1 MKHKIFLP
9 LLLLITLSMSSCVY
23 ADISPDVIKSDPNF
37 APFIERTKLEGVKLL
52 PGRYVQAASM
62 PTRYRGR
69 QSSMLA
75 PSFLVMTIDALKTSY
90 NNLPSYSATL
100 DMYENSIVT
109 FIMTLDTQ
117 KEVPVLKTYVLKKD
131 GLSKAAEDYVVF
143 ADWNENYMLV
153 ESRVSDN
160 LKRILFPFND
170 KTFPENWYKGSWLD
184 DNAPDSESEDIKIT
198 FDDDKKFY
206 INDEFLG
213 LYSVNLNR
221 IALCFTTGRRGTI
234 YALYDRKFD
243 SLIMNFSGVIEKL
256 NGTAGVFK
264 RVK

>member
-1 MKHKIFLP
+1 MKAKIFLP
-9 LLLLITLSMSSCVY
+9 LTLLFTLIIPSCVC
-23 ADISPDVIKSDPNF
+23 ADISPDVIKSDPRF

-52 PGRYVQAASM
+52 PGRYIQAASM
-62 PTRYRGR
+62 PARYKGR

-75 PSFLVMTIDALKTSY
+75 PTFLVMTIDALKTSY

-117 KEVPVLKTYVLKKD
+117 KEVPVLKTFVLKKD
-131 GLSKAAEDYVVF
+131 GLSKAAKDYVVF
-143 ADWNENYMLV
+143 ADWNDNYMLV

-160 LKRILFPFND
+160 LKRILFPLND
-170 KTFPENWYKGSWLD
+170 NTFPDNWYKGSWI
-184 DNAPDSESEDIKIT
+184 DNNTSDDIKIT

-221 IALCFTTGRRGTI
+221 IALCFTTGQRGTI
-234 YALYDRKFD
+234 YALYDKGFD
-243 SLIMNFSGVIEKL
+243 SLIMNFAGDIEKL